1 MVPID
6 ADVAGIDAFLDEGDA
21 FGSAFA
27 AVFVIVPI
35 LFVGVVVLMIVLAVV
50 NARRLRSKG
59 ISPLATDAEIMAD
72 AVRSS
77 SARQAGEQTAEG
89 AARTL
94 EARLDEI
101 ERLQATGKITAAE
114 RDSARATLLRSL

>member
-1 MVPID
+1 
-6 ADVAGIDAFLDEGDA
+6 
-21 FGSAFA
+21 
-27 AVFVIVPI
+27 VPI